1 MATGALVAG
10 ARIRVRDAEWV
21 VAHVERNAA
30 SGAIVH
36 ATGISGIV
44 SDKEA
49 IFVEAIENT
58 RGHGI
63 EVVDPADVVLVA
75 DPSSGFADVLLHLE
89 AALRKS
95 APTGQAVQVAG
106 KAAIDDLDFQLDP
119 VRLALK
125 TPRVRILIGDD
136 VGLGK
141 TLEAGLLASELILRR
156 RARRILVVT
165 TKAMLTQFQQEFWT
179 RFSIPLVRIDSAKI
193 QQVRAQIPLNH
204 NPFDQFDRAIISI
217 DTLKNDLQYRTA
229 LEKSWW
235 DLIIIDEAHNV
246 AERRGTGGGISQR
259 SQLADRLS
267 TRSDALVLLSATP
280 HDGSRQSFASLMRML
295 DPTSI
300 ADPEDYGPDD
310 IKGLFL
316 RRFRTTPAVKVAL
329 KGKVKRR
336 VTKRIAFTPS
346 QAEEAAYDILARLNL
361 HEDVEVHKKGQ
372 RLFKTL
378 LEKALFSSPAACAET
393 IEKRVKKLESDQAPA
408 SKQDASALRE
418 LLSAVLAIDTEA
430 FSKYRHIRALFTE
443 LKWSPKKK
451 DDRIVIF
458 SERIATLEWLAVR
471 LREDLGLSEEQVKTL
486 HASGVGADVKTNKIV
501 EDFGIEKKPIRI
513 LLASDM
519 ASEGLNLHYLS
530 NKLIHFDI
538 PWALLKFQQRN
549 GRIDRYGQ
557 ERQPHIWYLV
567 AQPAQPKIRGDLRIL
582 DRLIDKDEAAQEN
595 IGDPSAFL
603 GTNDEQ
609 EQEDVVAEAIE
620 AGKSAEAFEAEMDD
634 RAAETASSAVDH
646 YAALEAFF
654 EAAQTAPAAPAG
666 VTEKTSRPSVF
677 EDTFAYAVTALT
689 RVKAWKP
696 DIHFD
701 VDRKDR
707 VVTLSIPDDFRERSD
722 FGAQATR
729 TVDPRFMPP
738 EAEPAEGRI
747 KLTDNRQLM
756 SERIRAARQGTGHG
770 WPHFQYL
777 WDVHPAID
785 WLSDKISGVFGR
797 RQAPVARIAGI
808 LQKDEVAFVFNG
820 IVPNLKGQPLVDEWP
835 VVVFSKSRF
844 VRVETIRDLLNRTGI
859 GQIELPN
866 VGATQVDDLRPL
878 VAEAVNRAQTF
889 VHETRRSFQKDMDG
903 ELLLLDERL
912 EALRTKHRRRIAD
925 LFDHLGDSALHQGR
939 RKQRETKIEETFDAW
954 WDWIKK
960 TRETP
965 NDPNPYVRLV
975 AVFRG

>member
-1 MATGALVAG
+1 M
-10 ARIRVRDAEWV
+10 
-21 VAHVERNAA
+21 
-30 SGAIVH
+30 
-36 ATGISGIV
+36 
-44 SDKEA
+44 
-49 IFVEAIENT
+49 
-58 RGHGI
+58 
-63 EVVDPADVVLVA
+63 P
-75 DPSSGFADVLLHLE
+75 
-89 AALRKS
+89 
-95 APTGQAVQVAG
+95 
-106 KAAIDDLDFQLDP
+106 
-119 VRLALK
+119 
-125 TPRVRILIGDD
+125 
-136 VGLGK
+136 
-141 TLEAGLLASELILRR
+141 
-156 RARRILVVT
+156 
-165 TKAMLTQFQQEFWT
+165 
-179 RFSIPLVRIDSAKI
+179 
-193 QQVRAQIPLNH
+193 
-204 NPFDQFDRAIISI
+204 
-217 DTLKNDLQYRTA
+217 
-229 LEKSWW
+229 
-235 DLIIIDEAHNV
+235 
-246 AERRGTGGGISQR
+246 
-259 SQLADRLS
+259 DRLS

-316 RRFRTTPAVKVAL
+316 RRFRTTPAVKAAL
-329 KGKVKRR
+329 KGKVKPR
-336 VTKRIAFTPS
+336 VTKRIEFAPS
-346 QAEEAAYDILARLNL
+346 QTEEAAYDILARLNL
-361 HEDVEVHKKGQ
+361 HEDAAVHRKGQ

-393 IEKRVKKLESDQAPA
+393 IEKRLKKLETDQAPA
-408 SKQDASALRE
+408 SIQDASALRE
-418 LLSAVLAIDTEA
+418 LLNAVLAIDTDA

-501 EDFGIEKKPIRI
+501 EDFGIDKAPIRI

-620 AGKSAEAFEAEMDD
+620 AGKSADAFEAEMDN

-646 YAALEAFF
+646 YAVLEAFF
-654 EAAQTAPAAPAG
+654 KAAQTTPAARADMPDKAG
-666 VTEKTSRPSVF
+666 RQSVF

-689 RVKAWKP
+689 RVKTWKP

-707 VVTLSIPDDFRERSD
+707 VITLSIPDDFRERSD
-722 FGAQATR
+722 FGGRSTR
-729 TVDPRFMPP
+729 TVDARFMPP

-756 SERIRAARQGTGHG
+756 SERIRAARQGTGRG
-770 WPHFQYL
+770 WPDFQYL

-797 RQAPVARIAGI
+797 RQAPVVRIAGI
-808 LQKDEVAFVFNG
+808 LQKEEVAFVFNG

-844 VRVETIRDLLNRTGI
+844 VRVETIRDFLNRTGI
-859 GQIELPN
+859 GRTELPN

-878 VAEAVNRAQTF
+878 VAEAVNQAQTF
-889 VHETRRSFQKDMDG
+889 IHETRR
-903 ELLLLDERL
+903 ELPEGHGRGASAARRATRSPSHKSIAARSPICSTTWVTALCTKAAESSGRPKSTRRSTHGGTGSRRPARRL
-912 EALRTKHRRRIAD
+912 TIPIRTCGSSPCS
-925 LFDHLGDSALHQGR
+925 GDRTCRSIWPESRTRTSSTRSIILPRSSGGD
-939 RKQRETKIEETFDAW
+939 IEETF
-954 WDWIKK
+954 
-960 TRETP
+960 REWREAEKSGTTTP
-965 NDPNPYVRLV
+965 NRKLEKVGGLWRRLSVDYRNEARRLGTPVDLPAVRPFL
-975 AVFRG
+975 ARRARL

>member
-1 MATGALVAG
+1 MATGAIVAG

-21 VAHVERNAA
+21 VAHVSRSAT

-75 DPSSGFADVLLHLE
+75 DPSSGFADALLHLE

-95 APTGQAVQVAG
+95 APTGQTVQVAG

-156 RARRILVVT
+156 RARRILAVT

-204 NPFDQFDRAIISI
+204 NPFDQFDKAIISI

-246 AERRGTGGGISQR
+246 AERRGTGGISQR

-316 RRFRTTPAVKVAL
+316 RRFRTTPAVKAAL
-329 KGKVKRR
+329 KGKVKPR

-361 HEDVEVHKKGQ
+361 HEDAAVHRKGQ

-393 IEKRVKKLESDQAPA
+393 IEKRLKKLESDQAPA
-408 SKQDASALRE
+408 SIQDASALRE
-418 LLSAVLAIDTEA
+418 LLNAVLAIDTDA
-430 FSKYRHIRALFTE
+430 FSKYRHIRALFKE

-471 LREDLGLSEEQVKTL
+471 LREDLGLSDEQVKTL

-501 EDFGIEKKPIRI
+501 EDFGIDKAPIRI

-620 AGKSAEAFEAEMDD
+620 AGKSAETFEAEMDD
-634 RAAETASSAVDH
+634 RAAETGTSADDH

-654 EAAQTAPAAPAG
+654 EAAQTTPAAPAG
-666 VTEKTSRPSVF
+666 VTDKASRSSVF
-677 EDTFAYAVTALT
+677 EDTFEYAVTALT
-689 RVKAWKP
+689 RVKTWKP

-722 FGAQATR
+722 FGASATR

-756 SERIRAARQGTGHG
+756 SERIRAARQGAGHG
-770 WPHFQYL
+770 WPDFQYL

-808 LQKDEVAFVFNG
+808 LQKEEVAFVFNG

-835 VVVFSKSRF
+835 VVIFSKKR
-844 VRVETIRDLLNRTGI
+844 RPTRD
-859 GQIELPN
+859 
-866 VGATQVDDLRPL
+866 
-878 VAEAVNRAQTF
+878 
-889 VHETRRSFQKDMDG
+889 
-903 ELLLLDERL
+903 
-912 EALRTKHRRRIAD
+912 
-925 LFDHLGDSALHQGR
+925 R
-939 RKQRETKIEETFDAW
+939 RKIS
-954 WDWIKK
+954 
-960 TRETP
+960 P
-965 NDPNPYVRLV
+965 
-975 AVFRG
+975 